1 MLYLQAML
9 MLPLLETFAADLGER
24 PLFEGEAGE
33 QPPEELEEEEE
44 EEAGEKN
51 PLQMGN
57 SK

>member
-24 PLFEGEAGE
+24 PLFDGEAGE

-44 EEAGEKN
+44 EEAGEA
-51 PLQMGN
+51 
-57 SK
+57 